1 MFCIHCGKE
10 IENDSKFCC
19 YCGEAVQSVV
29 EVEQQRPSVKN
40 KVFAFVGFGHGIAAF
55 VLSLI
60 PFACFYS
67 FLFVIPGFI
76 FSGLGKNSNKENF
89 AKKGKL
95 FSTLGLI
102 FGIIRGGV
110 IAVALIGVCT
120 LLSNIPVIGDPIY
133 KEMNNAPITSK
144 VYKYV
149 DNFIEKNLTEEKVK
163 DIIDRIVSDNVAD
176 DSNGTTDGETTNG
189 GNELS
194 SPYISITYSET
205 PSVSVSI

>member
-1 MFCIHCGKE
+1 MFCVHCGKE

-29 EVEQQRPSVKN
+29 EVKQEKSSVKN
-40 KVFAFVGFGHGIAAF
+40 KIFAFIGFGHGIAAF

-76 FSGLGKNSNKENF
+76 FSGLGKKSSKENF

-102 FGIIRGGV
+102 FGIIMTILTIV
-110 IAVALIGVCT
+110 LFVLLIEYADAT
-120 LLSNIPVIGDPIY
+120 YETIY
-133 KEMNNAPITSK
+133 DEW
-144 VYKYV
+144 Y
-149 DNFIEKNLTEEKVK
+149 F
-163 DIIDRIVSDNVAD
+163 
-176 DSNGTTDGETTNG
+176 
-189 GNELS
+189 
-194 SPYISITYSET
+194 
-205 PSVSVSI
+205 